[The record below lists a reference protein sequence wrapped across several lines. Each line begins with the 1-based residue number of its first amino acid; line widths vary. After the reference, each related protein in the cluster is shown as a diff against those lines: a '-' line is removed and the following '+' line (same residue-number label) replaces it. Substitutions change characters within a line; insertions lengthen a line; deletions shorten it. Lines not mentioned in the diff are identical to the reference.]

1 MSGSN
6 QTVFNTRERAISSDL
21 NRAQA
26 QLQRLFLEQQR
37 HYLLS
42 RWGGGII
49 ASGSALYA
57 PALDAPQ
64 AFEVAGGLDLDCSTS
79 TTQLT
84 IAPGMLTAISS
95 VMTITADDSPLVLAA
110 LTSAFTGLDFVANAS
125 GSVRVDIIE
134 CQIVATTLET
144 SNRDVY
150 NVATGT
156 YTPALVTKQTG
167 ARLAFRL
174 RTGTPGAGLPALQSG
189 WYPLFVAVV
198 GNGAL
203 NYTEVEFYDVR
214 PLACERS
221 DAPGTIYPAGTFNT
235 MFPWGDVRNGH
246 SNAWLELMP
255 YGLSAVANPSLQTIR
270 GLVQTTFGGYWGG
283 GALDYATC
291 PRGNLASFTDIAC
304 KVDTDHLAGAYGASQ
319 ALHFWIA
326 FPGGLPR
333 WAKFSRQAATY
344 GGTRKPGGFRG
355 LFVLSADPGNCV
367 VNNALGM
374 PVSSGFTTAP
384 AVAVGGTWV
393 NTLPLPEACCR
404 AGDVTRYVDGFAQ
417 VSMSSSD
424 TNKEWHVVGFSPTV
438 CPAGAR
444 GVRVRF
450 EVSVTA
456 PGSNP
461 ITAIAYVFAGSG
473 LAAVPPVS
481 FADPYKQSHAAME
494 VHLADYAGPNARL
507 VFEVDIPFI
516 APAKVGANVA
526 TTVVYVN
533 LPAADRLAA
542 GTTWAN
548 DPTVTAQVVGALH

>member
-6 QTVFNTRERAISSDL
+6 GLVFNTRERAISTDL

-26 QLQRLFLEQQR
+26 QLQRLFLEEQR

-49 ASGSALYA
+49 ASGSALYS

-95 VMTITADDSPLVLAA
+95 VMTITADDSPLVLAELA
-110 LTSAFTGLDFVANAS
+110 ASFTGLDFVANAS

-144 SNRDVY
+144 ANRDVY
-150 NVATGT
+150 NTATGT
-156 YTPALVTKQTG
+156 YSPALVTKRTG

-203 NYTEVEFYDVR
+203 NYTQVEFYDVR
-214 PLACERS
+214 PLACERA
-221 DAPGTIYPAGTFNT
+221 DAPGTIYPAGTIGGVY
-235 MFPWGDVRNGH
+235 PWGDVRNGH
-246 SNAWLELMP
+246 SHAWLEVVP
-255 YGLSAVANPSLQTIR
+255 FGLGTIVNPSLQAIR
-270 GLVQTTFGGYWGG
+270 GLVQTSFGGYWAG

-291 PRGNLASFTDIAC
+291 PRGNLSSFTDINC
-304 KVDTDHLAGAYGASQ
+304 KVDTDHLAAAYGASQ

-333 WAKFSRQAATY
+333 WAKFSRQAATL

-355 LFVLSADPGNCV
+355 LFVLSADPGNGIA
-367 VNNALGM
+367 NNTLGM
-374 PVSSGFTTAP
+374 PASSGFAASP

-404 AGDVTRYVDGFAQ
+404 MGDVTRYVDGFTKY
-417 VSMSSSD
+417 SMSSTD
-424 TNKEWHVVGFSPTV
+424 TDKEWHVVGFSPTV
-438 CPAGAR
+438 HPLGAR
-444 GVRVRF
+444 GMRVRF
-450 EVSVTA
+450 VVSVTA
-456 PGSNP
+456 PGTNP
-461 ITAIAYVFAGSG
+461 ITAICNVFVGQG
-473 LAAVPPVS
+473 LSAVPPVNTV
-481 FADPYKQSHAAME
+481 DPYKQSIASQE
-494 VHLADYAGPNARL
+494 VHLADYAGPNARM
-507 VFEVDIPFI
+507 VFEVDIPFV
-516 APAKVGANVA
+516 APTTVGANA
-526 TTVVYVN
+526 ITTVVYLN
-533 LPAADRLAA
+533 IPKADRLAA
-542 GTTWAN
+542 GVTWAN